1 MLLESY
7 VYVQDRQIMMG
18 GRHNGCMRFIA
29 LLIIA
34 AALFYGASRI
44 SHIQI
49 GERATGGYDG
59 ASMTPQ
65 QRVIQAEK
73 EAREAAEAARAAT
86 MRQAE

>member
-1 MLLESY
+1 MLPESY
-7 VYVQDRQIMMG
+7 VYVQDRQIMTG
-18 GRHNGCMRFIA
+18 RRHNGCMRFIV

-73 EAREAAEAARAAT
+73 EAREAAEAARAAA

>member
-7 VYVQDRQIMMG
+7 VYVQDRQKMTG
-18 GRHNGCMRFIA
+18 ETHNGCMRVIV

-44 SHIQI
+44 SQIQV

-73 EAREAAEAARAAT
+73 KAREAAEAARAAA
-86 MRQAE
+86 MRQGE

>member
-1 MLLESY
+1 MK
-7 VYVQDRQIMMG
+7 
-18 GRHNGCMRFIA
+18 FIA

-34 AALFYGASRI
+34 AALLYGASRI

-49 GERATGGYDG
+49 GERAKGGYDG

-65 QRVIQAEK
+65 PRVIQAEK
-73 EAREAAEAARAAT
+73 EAREGAEAARAAA

>member
-1 MLLESY
+1 
-7 VYVQDRQIMMG
+7 
-18 GRHNGCMRFIA
+18 MRFIV

-49 GERATGGYDG
+49 GERTTGGNDG

-73 EAREAAEAARAAT
+73 AAREAAEAAREAA
-86 MRQAE
+86 MRQADPEPAP

>member
-1 MLLESY
+1 MK
-7 VYVQDRQIMMG
+7 
-18 GRHNGCMRFIA
+18 FIA
-29 LLIIA
+29 LLITV
-34 AALFYGASRI
+34 AALLYGASRL

-73 EAREAAEAARAAT
+73 EAREAADAAQAAAR
-86 MRQAE
+86 RQAE

>member
-7 VYVQDRQIMMG
+7 VYVQDRQIMTG
-18 GRHNGCMRFIA
+18 RRHNGCMRFIA

-73 EAREAAEAARAAT
+73 EARDAADAARAAA

>member
-1 MLLESY
+1 MK
-7 VYVQDRQIMMG
+7 
-18 GRHNGCMRFIA
+18 FIA

-44 SHIQI
+44 SHIKI

-65 QRVIQAEK
+65 QRVIQTEK
-73 EAREAAEAARAAT
+73 EAREAADAARAAAI
-86 MRQAE
+86 RQAE